1 MKYDKRLKEKYET
14 LKRYEEHVREL
25 NKEIG
30 KIQERSSE
38 IELIIQSLET
48 LKSSSKDKDALFP
61 LSNGIFI
68 RGRLNDDDK
77 VLMNVGNNTVVEK
90 KIDEAKEMLSEQLKE
105 LEEYNED
112 IINNMAKIDEKAY
125 AIQEEIFGIR
135 DDKAI
140 DQGEQSNEHR

>member
-90 KIDEAKEMLSEQLKE
+90 
-105 LEEYNED
+105 
-112 IINNMAKIDEKAY
+112 
-125 AIQEEIFGIR
+125 
-135 DDKAI
+135 
-140 DQGEQSNEHR
+140 